1 MQATMLSGLA
11 RTQHDPAE
19 VRCRCLVCGAHA
31 YALPD
36 VPLSG
41 RCGNC
46 HSLELEP
53 LEPAPDNR
61 RDPDHQRSPPGGGR
75 GLKRAPSGGPGRSG
89 CGQGL
94 RPLSCSA
101 RRMKSPF
108 ASV

>member
-1 MQATMLSGLA
+1 MQGTMLSGLA

-46 HSLELEP
+46 HSFELEP
-53 LEPAPDNR
+53 LDPGLPPRRRITGTTQTPNAP
-61 RDPDHQRSPPGGGR
+61 PHE
-75 GLKRAPSGGPGRSG
+75 AV
-89 CGQGL
+89 
-94 RPLSCSA
+94 A
-101 RRMKSPF
+101 
-108 ASV
+108 V